1 MKLVTTQITDN
12 LSLLYPN
19 VNWYVNFVPEAEAI
33 VPNLPIGRVV
43 ELNMDYEEFASDL
56 PLYIDSTVQLDV
68 WFDKTADAEDFYY
81 AVDQFFLQ
89 QGCSVLYSEITTD
102 PDIENKPRIIKRY
115 LVRRH
120 IDLG

>member
-19 VNWYVNFVPEAEAI
+19 VNWYVNFVPEADAI

-68 WFDKTADAEDFYY
+68 WFEKTADAEDFYY

-89 QGCSVLYSEITTD
+89 QGCSILYSEITTD

>member
-19 VNWYVNFVPEAEAI
+19 VNWYVNFVPEADAI

-56 PLYIDSTVQLDV
+56 PLYIDSTVQLDI

>member
-19 VNWYVNFVPEAEAI
+19 VNWYVNFVPEADAI

-56 PLYIDSTVQLDV
+56 PLYIDSTIQLDV

-102 PDIENKPRIIKRY
+102 PDIENKSRIIKRY
-115 LVRRH
+115 LVRRQ

>member
-19 VNWYVNFVPEAEAI
+19 VNWYVNFVPEADAI

>member
-19 VNWYVNFVPEAEAI
+19 INWYVNFVPEADAI

>member
-19 VNWYVNFVPEAEAI
+19 INWYVNFVPEADAI

-102 PDIENKPRIIKRY
+102 PDIENKPRIIKGY
-115 LVRRH
+115 LVRRN
-120 IDLG
+120 ID

>member
-19 VNWYVNFVPEAEAI
+19 INWYVNFVPEADAI
-33 VPNLPIGRVV
+33 VPNLPIGSVV

-68 WFDKTADAEDFYY
+68 WFDKTADAE
-81 AVDQFFLQ
+81 
-89 QGCSVLYSEITTD
+89 
-102 PDIENKPRIIKRY
+102 
-115 LVRRH
+115 
-120 IDLG
+120 